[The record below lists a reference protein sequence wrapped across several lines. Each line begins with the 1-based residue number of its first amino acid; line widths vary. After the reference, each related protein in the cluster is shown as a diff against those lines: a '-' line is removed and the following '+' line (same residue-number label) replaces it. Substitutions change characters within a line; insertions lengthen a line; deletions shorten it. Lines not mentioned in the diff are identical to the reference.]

1 MTSNYE
7 YTAPEAK
14 PEFDSYNLF
23 PEGHDPSWKP
33 IYDPYHD
40 PLHKPVPESEESSTH
55 NPDDELAP
63 HSEEENAGNYVAIV
77 NPYTVYDHSG
87 YVAPV
92 APAAP
97 AAPACDCADVEAERD
112 ALKTELH
119 MLKLQLRL
127 GHDDHHAHTG
137 YPSFSVGDGSEY
149 LHSGLVA
156 AHHEVSAHNP
166 FNDPYYHDP
175 TDFYAH
181 QMEEAQDD
189 PLSYFDLIV
198 NPARLHSHH

>member
-1 MTSNYE
+1 MTLDYE

-14 PEFDSYNLF
+14 PEFESYNLF

-63 HSEEENAGNYVAIV
+63 HSEEENAGNYVAVV

-127 GHDDHHAHTG
+127 GHDDHHPTG

-149 LHSGLVA
+149 LHPGLVA

-166 FNDPYYHDP
+166 LNDPYYHDP
-175 TDFYAH
+175 TEFYAH

-189 PLSYFDLIV
+189 PLAYFDAIV

>member
-40 PLHKPVPESEESSTH
+40 PLHKPLPESEESSTH

-92 APAAP
+92 APAEP
-97 AAPACDCADVEAERD
+97 APACDCADVEAERD

-127 GHDDHHAHTG
+127 GHDDHHAPTG

-175 TDFYAH
+175 TEFYAH

>member
-127 GHDDHHAHTG
+127 GHDDHHAPTG

-175 TDFYAH
+175 TEFYAH